1 MTNRNQ
7 DNKDDSVTF
16 QRRFKRALYAF
27 ALVEFLVIAF
37 AVYYKVRH

>member
-1 MTNRNQ
+1 MSNNNQ
-7 DNKDDSVTF
+7 DNKDDSVNF

-27 ALVEFLVIAF
+27 ALVELLVTAF